1 MVAEFTAPAAEELAA
16 AYGPARAEVL
26 TQEGGCWGGETGD
39 GLTAALRFHARIRGG
54 GGGAY

>member
-26 TQEGGCWGGETGD
+26 TQEGGC
-39 GLTAALRFHARIRGG
+39 
-54 GGGAY
+54 